1 MSTAVREI
9 RLWYWLF
16 VAVAGC
22 VTAPPAERFGSTT
35 VAPDAAFEASGRL
48 TAKHGNEA
56 AAANFRWT
64 HAPGRDE
71 LTLATPLGSTLAR
84 LSGTAREV
92 SLALPDGR
100 GAQAPDWETL
110 TANALGAPIPV
121 RGLAFWVRASP
132 HGASAHTVERD
143 EAGRVA
149 VLRQDGWEIVY
160 GYTDGKRPRT
170 LRLSYPDTEIRLVLD
185 SFDEH

>member
-1 MSTAVREI
+1 MRNSSLV
-9 RLWYWLF
+9 LVLL

-22 VTAPPAERFGSTT
+22 ATAPPERAGSTAI
-35 VAPDAAFEASGRL
+35 APDTAFEASGRL
-48 TAKHGNEA
+48 TAKHRNEA

-84 LSGTAREV
+84 LSGSAREV
-92 SLALPDGR
+92 SLELPDGR
-100 GAQAPDWETL
+100 SAQAPDWETL

-121 RGLAFWVRASP
+121 RGLASWVRASP
-132 HGASAHTVERD
+132 HAASAHAVERD
-143 EAGRVA
+143 DAGRVA

-160 GYTDGKRPRT
+160 GYADAKRPRT
-170 LRLSYPDTEIRLVLD
+170 LRLSYPETEIRLVLD